1 MRYIVNF
8 FKSKFLIAVAAF
20 GVWLFFFDK
29 NDVPSQIARKQEERA
44 LNAKIKYYKEQ
55 IRETSD
61 ELNNLQSDPAALE
74 KYAREKYFMK
84 RDNEE
89 VFIIE

>member
-1 MRYIVNF
+1 MKYLINF
-8 FKSKFLIAVAAF
+8 FSSKFVIAVAAF

-29 NDVPSQIARKQEERA
+29 NDVPSQISRRQEENA
-44 LNAKIKYYKEQ
+44 LNAKIKYYKDQ
-55 IRETSD
+55 IKITGE

>member
-1 MRYIVNF
+1 MKYILAF
-8 FKSKFLIAVAAF
+8 FKSKYLIAVAAF

-29 NDVPSQIARKQEERA
+29 NDVPSQISRRQQERE
-44 LNAKIKYYKEQ
+44 LNEKIKYYQEQ
-55 IRETSD
+55 IKETST

>member
-1 MRYIVNF
+1 MKYILLVIRN
-8 FKSKFLIAVAAF
+8 KYLLATVAF
-20 GVWLFFFDK
+20 GAWLFFYDR
-29 NDVPSQIARKQEERA
+29 NDVPSQISRKAQLDA
-44 LNAKIKYYKEQ
+44 LNNKIRYYKDQ
-55 IRETSD
+55 IDFTRE
-61 ELNNLQSDPAALE
+61 ELENLQSDPGTLE

>member
-1 MRYIVNF
+1 MKYIAIF
-8 FKSKFLIAVAAF
+8 LKSKYLIAAAAF

-29 NDVPSQIARKQEERA
+29 NDIPSQISRKKE
-44 LNAKIKYYKEQ
+44 LNALTTKIEYYKEQ
-55 IRETSD
+55 LRLTGE
-61 ELNNLQSDPAALE
+61 ELKNLQSDPTTLE

>member
-1 MRYIVNF
+1 MKILFQILKNKY
-8 FKSKFLIAVAAF
+8 LIATIAF
-20 GVWLFFFDK
+20 ATWLFFYDR
-29 NDVPSQIARKQEERA
+29 NDIPSQLSRQKELKE
-44 LNAKIKYYKEQ
+44 LNNRIDYYKQQ
-55 IRETSD
+55 IDLTEE
-61 ELNNLQSDPAALE
+61 ELKNLQSDPATLE